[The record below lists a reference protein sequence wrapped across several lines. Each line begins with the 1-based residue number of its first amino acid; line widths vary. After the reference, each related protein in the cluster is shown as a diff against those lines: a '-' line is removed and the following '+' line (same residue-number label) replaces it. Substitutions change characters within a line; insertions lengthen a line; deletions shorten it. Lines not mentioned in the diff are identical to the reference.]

1 MSRLLDL
8 ATGAALGALGLALIV
23 TLNERLE
30 EETRRLWRRGLLAAS
45 RAACSTLTYDQ
56 EDEHGD
62 EQEFSMSK
70 SPGTP
75 GSRAASGARKCQL
88 GVGYNKQLADER
100 RQIYALLENLPRL
113 PELDYVPTAKYEEA
127 PIEEVLHPL
136 IAEASVILVAGA
148 RSRPTLRRPIPS
160 LHHHRPTL
168 HHIDPL
174 SITIDKNSHTLAA
187 LASRRTRPSGA
198 QTGAYFGDEGKGKT
212 VDAIARHPE
221 VDFLD
226 TVYAV
231 RRHFLDTA

>member
-45 RAACSTLTYDQ
+45 RAARSTLTYDQ

-88 GVGYNKQLADER
+88 GVGYNKQLAEER
-100 RQIYALLENLPRL
+100 RQIYALLENMPRL

-148 RSRPTLRRPIPS
+148 PGQPSADPSPLSITL
-160 LHHHRPTL
+160 
-168 HHIDPL
+168 DPL
-174 SITIDKNSHTLAA
+174 SIH
-187 LASRRTRPSGA
+187 RPSLPHTRGPGVA
-198 QTGAYFGDEGKGKT
+198 AHTPLRCAN
-212 VDAIARHPE
+212 
-221 VDFLD
+221 
-226 TVYAV
+226 
-231 RRHFLDTA
+231 RRLLWGRGQGQDGRRDRAAPRGRLPGHFLDGASTLPRHCLGTPR

>member
-45 RAACSTLTYDQ
+45 RAARSTLTYDQ

-148 RSRPTLRRPIPS
+148 PGQPS
-160 LHHHRPTL
+160 ADPS
-168 HHIDPL
+168 PL
-174 SITIDKNSHTLAA
+174 SITLDPLCITSTLSPPIEPLSHTLAA
-187 LASRRTRPSGA
+187 LVSRRTRPSGA

-226 TVYAV
+226 TS
-231 RRHFLDTA
+231 

>member
-45 RAACSTLTYDQ
+45 RAARSTLTYDQ

-148 RSRPTLRRPIPS
+148 PGQPSADPSPLSITL
-160 LHHHRPTL
+160 
-168 HHIDPL
+168 DPL
-174 SITIDKNSHTLAA
+174 SITLDPLSITSTLSPTH
-187 LASRRTRPSGA
+187 SRPWCRGAHAPPVRKQAPTLGTRARARRSTRSRGTPRPTSW
-198 QTGAYFGDEGKGKT
+198 TLPRRR
-212 VDAIARHPE
+212 VD
-221 VDFLD
+221 
-226 TVYAV
+226 TS
-231 RRHFLDTA
+231 